1 MENQTFLERG
11 PKIAAESYL
20 AMARSV
26 QKGHILSHDDVV
38 LKVARAKNRTG
49 YFAKVSDVI
58 GRKVKKKLS
67 VHQMILSRH
76 LEIDWDI
83 RKGQK
88 IIIQSI
94 AGPVTIE
101 NSGVARVNAQIGELI
116 KAKNEQSGKIVEG
129 IVVSRKKIRVLTK

>member
-1 MENQTFLERG
+1 MDRWLTIAGVGETG
-11 PKIAAESYL
+11 PEALSEPVKTALGNASLIVAAPRFHAAL
-20 AMARSV
+20 ATMLGKA
-26 QKGHILSHDDVV
+26 GH
-38 LKVARAKNRTG
+38 
-49 YFAKVSDVI
+49 VI
-58 GRKVKKKLS
+58 GFPSPLADLYPKLET
-67 VHQMILSRH
+67 H
-76 LEIDWDI
+76 
-83 RKGQK
+83 KGQK